1 MEKVSVIVPCY
12 NVEKYVK
19 ECLDSILNQTVGLE
33 NLEIILVDDCS
44 KDGTRAILEEYEERY
59 PDYIILIKLSENGK
73 QGTARNIG
81 LDYVSGDY
89 VSFVDA
95 DDYISQDMYEVLLK
109 VIRESESDIVEFR
122 DFSDV
127 NQTQCG
133 NRDITFQVYDI
144 NDERSRKQLLLSNDV
159 MGESCTKKLYR
170 CTFLKEADVR
180 FAEGVAYEEPLFTY
194 PLKFLVNRVALVEGD
209 FYFYRK
215 NDEGTTLKYMSN
227 PSTIL
232 DHLKV
237 QWQLFDYIRGLPDY
251 DSFREESE
259 LHFLHAFFAEPFYFL
274 SLRGMIMPVSLFRYM
289 CRMVKMV
296 LPGFRDNIYVLHKYC
311 EEESPIFD
319 LISESDVMDDEMA
332 AIRLGEIYQR
342 IRGIDKY
349 DKGH

>member
-19 ECLDSILNQTVGLE
+19 ECLDSILNQTIGLE
-33 NLEIILVDDCS
+33 NLEVILVDDCS
-44 KDGTRAILEEYEERY
+44 EDGTRAILEAYEERY
-59 PDYIILIKLSENGK
+59 PDNIILIKLSENGK

-81 LDYVSGDY
+81 LGYVSGDY

-95 DDYISQDMYEVLLK
+95 DDYISRDMYEVLLK
-109 VIRESESDIVEFR
+109 VIREAGSDIVEFKN
-122 DFSDV
+122 FSDV
-127 NQTQCG
+127 DQEQG
-133 NRDITFQVYDI
+133 SNRNSPFQVYNI
-144 NDERSRKQLLLSNDV
+144 SDERLRKQLLLSNNV

-170 CTFLKEADVR
+170 HMFLKEAGVR

-194 PLKFLVNRVALVEGD
+194 PLKFLISRIALVEGN

-237 QWQLFDYIRGLPDY
+237 QWQLLEFIKGLPNY
-251 DSFREESE
+251 DSFREEAE

-296 LPGFRDNIYVLHKYC
+296 LPGFRENMYIIHKYC
-311 EEESPIFD
+311 EEESPIFS
-319 LISESDVMDDEMA
+319 LISESDMMDDEVA
-332 AIRLGEIYQR
+332 AIRLEEIFQK
-342 IRGIDKY
+342 IRER
-349 DKGH
+349 